1 MVIVYYLA
9 FSPVRNCGLL
19 VTRTTFAAIRVF
31 NRHWGVFTTAYK
43 M

>member
-1 MVIVYYLA
+1 MGNGV
-9 FSPVRNCGLL
+9 L
-19 VTRTTFAAIRVF
+19 VKTRTTFAAIRVF